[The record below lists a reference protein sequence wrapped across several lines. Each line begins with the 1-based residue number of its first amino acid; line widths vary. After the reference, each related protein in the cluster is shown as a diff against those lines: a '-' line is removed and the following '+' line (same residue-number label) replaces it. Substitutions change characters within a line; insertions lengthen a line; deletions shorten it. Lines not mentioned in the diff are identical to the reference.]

1 MATKIDDLSEFK
13 KADLMDLK
21 DTRHIMQDTRPEWD
35 SWFMTLCFIVAQR
48 SLDKDTKHGCVIID
62 DSHSILSVGYNSP
75 PRGCP
80 DSKVPLER
88 PLKYNFMSHS
98 ETNAIANAASIGTA
112 LKGSTF
118 YITGPPCCSCFASIV
133 NVGAVKI
140 IQGPILHQR
149 TQDQIDAIKLMN
161 QNNQLEI
168 VDFQNM
174 SSVLWLIGRT
184 TGYIDTK
191 IGGRNEA
198 KKSSTDS

>member
-1 MATKIDDLSEFK
+1 MATEIDLSELK
-13 KADLMDLK
+13 EADLMDLK
-21 DTRHIMQDTRPEWD
+21 DTRHLMQDTRPDWD
-35 SWFMTLCFIVAQR
+35 SWFMTICFIVAQR
-48 SLDKDTKHGCVIID
+48 SLDKDTKHGCVVVD

-80 DSKVPLER
+80 DSKVPLDR
-88 PLKYNFMSHS
+88 PQKYNFMSHS
-98 ETNAIANAASIGTA
+98 ETNSIVNAASMGTS

-161 QNNQLEI
+161 SNKQIEVI
-168 VDFQNM
+168 DFKDIG
-174 SSVLWLIGRT
+174 SVFGLIERT
-184 TGYIDTK
+184 KGYIDTK
-191 IGGRNEA
+191 IGDKNEA
-198 KKSSTDS
+198 KKSSTNS